1 MRVDLNGRRVDGWI
15 VATGPHGSAGFDEVP
30 VDRLSPLLDIA
41 TLGVA
46 EEVVG
51 LCGWIAHRWAGPLRN
66 VLRSATPERKRRRSV
81 LAHRGSA
88 AAVDDA
94 ATIAFRSLPPA
105 GGVMEVPPLVSA
117 LSVVHAAAG
126 LGTVL
131 VVCPTM
137 RMARLG
143 AASLRRRGLTTA
155 ELPAQVD
162 AALAGV
168 DVVIGARSA
177 VLAGCGGLAAIVVI
191 DEHEEAFHE
200 ERVPTWWAPEI
211 AVERGRSAGIPVVL
225 VSPCPSAR
233 AVMLHGEPTRVA
245 AGSGW
250 PEITVVDLNDVPV
263 GSSLLTG
270 PLLDAVK
277 GSARSTLCVLNTK
290 GSARMMVCAS
300 CRTLQVCPA
309 CSTTE
314 GAEGDQLVCPACAHA
329 RVGACLDCGRT
340 KMSTVR
346 AGTAK
351 LRDELAAN
359 SRLPVREV
367 TATTADLG
375 GEAQVYVG
383 TEALLHRV
391 SSAGTVVFLDVD
403 RDLSAPRMTSGRE
416 VLAAVARASRIV
428 GSSGRIIIQSRQTAH
443 PLLVALASGTTDE
456 WRRADTAL
464 ARSLGLAPFVSVAV
478 ITLPDGADVPA
489 VTGHPSVQ
497 WTPTGSGIL
506 ARSTDH
512 AALLAFVDGVRS
524 AVDGRVRVA
533 VNPARV

>member
-1 MRVDLNGRRVDGWI
+1 MRAELNGRRVDGWI

-30 VDRLSPLLDIA
+30 LDRLSPLLDVA
-41 TLGVA
+41 ALGVA
-46 EEVVG
+46 AEVVG
-51 LCGWIAHRWAGPLRN
+51 LCGWTAHRWAGPLRN
-66 VLRSATPERKRRRSV
+66 VLRSATPERKRRRPV
-81 LAHRGSA
+81 GAHRGGA
-88 AAVDDA
+88 AAVDDDA
-94 ATIAFRSLPPA
+94 ARAFRSLPPG

-126 LGTVL
+126 AGTVL
-131 VVCPTM
+131 VVCPTV

-177 VLAGCGGLAAIVVI
+177 VLAGCAGLAAIVVI
-191 DEHEEAFHE
+191 DEHEESFHE
-200 ERVPTWWAPEI
+200 ERVPTWWAPEV
-211 AVERGRSAGIPVVL
+211 AVERGRAAGIPVVL

-233 AVMLHGEPTRVA
+233 AVMLHGEPVRVA

-250 PEITVVDLNDVPV
+250 PGITVVDLNEVPV

-277 GSARSTLCVLNTK
+277 GSPRSTLCVLNTK

-309 CSTTE
+309 CSTAEAT
-314 GAEGDQLVCPACAHA
+314 EGDQLVCPACAHA
-329 RVGACLDCGRT
+329 RVSACLDCGRT

-367 TATTADLG
+367 TAATTDLG

-428 GSSGRIIIQSRQTAH
+428 GPSGRIIIQSRQPAH

-464 ARSLGLAPFVSVAV
+464 ARSLGLAPFASVAV
-478 ITLPDGADVPA
+478 ITLPDGAGAPS

-497 WTPTGSGIL
+497 WAPTDSGML
-506 ARSTDH
+506 ARCTDH
-512 AALLAFVDGVRS
+512 AALLAFIDDVRA